1 VPERLVNVRFRTVDT
16 RSVESGDGNRPAT
29 AGHAPWPGRRTL
41 AAWFAGFAVYAGFVI
56 LTRHADGT
64 WAAWAC
70 GGYAAAALLFLVTS
84 RWAIPLAAALGGVL
98 VAPLL
103 WLITNAAPTGEVVVI
118 GRSADYLLKH
128 STPYLPASQLTDW
141 QHYNPYLPLMEVFG
155 LPRSAGLTSVI
166 GDPRIWTT
174 LFTIVVLAAAFIVVS
189 PHRVRDCPDCRRWI
203 WGLTALATA
212 SPLIAFPLSV
222 GVTDPPI
229 IALTCLTL
237 ALADRGKLMWAGAVL
252 AVACAMKTTAWAVIP
267 VLAIMAWV
275 RYAPSLAGRFS
286 VTAIGLTGIL
296 AAAAAPDALANPVAV
311 DAVKQNLIDYPLG
324 TTKYKTPAASPLP
337 GHLIASL
344 GPVGHTIAVALMVI
358 AVIAFAAWLLLRPP
372 RDARAV
378 AVRLAVGYAVMFT
391 LDPSTRFGYFAY
403 PLALLGWLV
412 LTRPAENNGH
422 QERVRLSL
430 PSISFRRSPAD
441 QAATDAAS

>member
-1 VPERLVNVRFRTVDT
+1 L
-16 RSVESGDGNRPAT
+16 
-29 AGHAPWPGRRTL
+29 
-41 AAWFAGFAVYAGFVI
+41 VI

-70 GGYAAAALLFLVTS
+70 GGYAVAAVLFLVTS

-98 VAPLL
+98 VAPML
-103 WLITNAAPTGEVVVI
+103 WLITKAPPTGEVVVI

-128 STPYLPASQLTDW
+128 LTPYLPASQLTDW
-141 QHYNPYLPLMEVFG
+141 QHYNPYLPLMEIFG
-155 LPRSAGLTSVI
+155 LPRSSGLHDVI

-174 LFTIVVLAAAFIVVS
+174 AFTVVVLAAAFAVAS
-189 PHRVRDCPDCRRWI
+189 PHRLRDCPDCRRRVY
-203 WGLTALATA
+203 GLTALAIA

-229 IALTCLTL
+229 IALICLTL
-237 ALADRGKLMWAGAVL
+237 AWADRGRLVLAGAAL

-275 RYAPSLAGRFS
+275 RYAPRIAGRFS
-286 VTAIGLTGIL
+286 VTAIGLTGLL
-296 AAAAAPDALANPVAV
+296 AAVAAPDALANPVAV

-337 GHLIASL
+337 GHLIAGL
-344 GPVGHTIAVALMVI
+344 GSVGHTVAVALMVI
-358 AVIAFAAWLLLRPP
+358 AVVAFVAWLLLRPP

-391 LDPSTRFGYFAY
+391 LDPSTRFGYFAI

-412 LTRPAENNGH
+412 LTRPTTDDGH
-422 QERVRLSL
+422 DERSWITL
-430 PSISFRRSPAD
+430 PAIRWRRS
-441 QAATDAAS
+441 AAALDRTVSAP